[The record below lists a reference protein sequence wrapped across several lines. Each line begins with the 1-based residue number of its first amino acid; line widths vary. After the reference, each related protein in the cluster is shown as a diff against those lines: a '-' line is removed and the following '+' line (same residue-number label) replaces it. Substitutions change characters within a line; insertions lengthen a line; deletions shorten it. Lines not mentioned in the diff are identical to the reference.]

1 MMMEHFP
8 TQRRILVVDDEEK
21 VAIGLRDSLVMLP
34 DCEITAATSGEQA
47 LQLFRQQ
54 PFDLLITDYNMPGT
68 NGMTLARRVRQS
80 HSQTAIIIITGCA
93 SDALREQAAR
103 VSIRRV
109 LQKPVPIA
117 KIRSVALEALI
128 KNP

>member
-1 MMMEHFP
+1 
-8 TQRRILVVDDEEK
+8 
-21 VAIGLRDSLVMLP
+21 
-34 DCEITAATSGEQA
+34 
-47 LQLFRQQ
+47 
-54 PFDLLITDYNMPGT
+54 MPGT

-80 HSQTAIIIITGCA
+80 HSQTAIVIITGCA